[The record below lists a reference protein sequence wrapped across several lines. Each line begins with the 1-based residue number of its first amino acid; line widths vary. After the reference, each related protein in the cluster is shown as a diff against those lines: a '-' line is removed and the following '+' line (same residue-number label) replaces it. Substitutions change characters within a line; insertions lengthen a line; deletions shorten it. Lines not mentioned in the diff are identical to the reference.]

1 MMEKKVNILI
11 ADDHHVFRFGLN
23 TLLKE
28 LAFVGEIYEAG
39 TGQEVVTLITSE
51 SIDIVL
57 LDIEM
62 PQLNGIEALKQLKDE
77 LGDKVPNILI
87 LSMFAYQQYLLELH
101 QLGISGYLLKDS
113 GMKEVV
119 RALEIIA
126 DNQQYYSPKIAQVLF
141 EALANDTHYKKKD
154 KSSVVL
160 SAQEQKIL
168 ALICEQYT
176 CNEIAE
182 KMFLSSFTVKKH
194 RQNIILKTESE
205 NTVGLVLY
213 AIRNGIVKL

>member
-1 MMEKKVNILI
+1 MEKKVNILI
-11 ADDHHVFRFGLN
+11 ADDHHVFRLGLN

-28 LAFVGEIYEAG
+28 LSFVGELYEAA
-39 TGQEVVTLITSE
+39 TGLEVIEVIVSKP
-51 SIDIVL
+51 IDIVL

-62 PQLNGIEALKQLKDE
+62 PGLNGIDALKQLKE
-77 LGDKVPNILI
+77 RIGDQMPKILV
-87 LSMFAYQQYLLELH
+87 LSMFSFQQYLLELH
-101 QLGISGYLLKDS
+101 KLGISGYLLKDS
-113 GMKEVV
+113 GMKEIV

-126 DNQQYYSPKIAQVLF
+126 DNQEYYSPKIAQVLF
-141 EALANDTHYKKKD
+141 EALVNDSQYKKKD
-154 KSSVVL
+154 KPSVIL
-160 SAQEQKIL
+160 STQEQKIL

-213 AIRNGIVKL
+213 AIRNGIITL

>member
-1 MMEKKVNILI
+1 MEKKVNILI
-11 ADDHHVFRFGLN
+11 ADDHHVFRLGLI

-28 LAFVGEIYEAG
+28 LSFVGELYEAA
-39 TGQEVVTLITSE
+39 TGLEVIEVIVSKP
-51 SIDIVL
+51 IDIVL

-62 PQLNGIEALKQLKDE
+62 PGLNGIDALKQLKE
-77 LGDKVPNILI
+77 RIGDQMPKILV
-87 LSMFAYQQYLLELH
+87 LSMFSFQQYLLELH
-101 QLGISGYLLKDS
+101 KLGISGYLLKDS
-113 GMKEVV
+113 GMKEIV

-126 DNQQYYSPKIAQVLF
+126 DNQEYYSPKIAQVLF
-141 EALANDTHYKKKD
+141 EALVNDSQYKKKD
-154 KSSVVL
+154 KPSVIL
-160 SAQEQKIL
+160 STQEQKIL

-213 AIRNGIVKL
+213 AIRNGIITL